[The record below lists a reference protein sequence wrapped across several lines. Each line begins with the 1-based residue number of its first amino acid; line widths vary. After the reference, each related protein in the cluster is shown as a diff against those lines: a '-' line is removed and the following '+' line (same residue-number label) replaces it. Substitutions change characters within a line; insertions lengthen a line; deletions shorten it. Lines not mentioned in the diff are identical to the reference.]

1 MICFYLRRTLPYK
14 KIFHKT
20 FYLSCLML
28 FLVEYLHVWRYWL
41 VQKGYH
47 QIQLPLRVL
56 NHSPMEFIEALE
68 NGLEHEAEVE
78 FGDIPSCLAILAS
91 TKRISPNSTSASCS
105 KPFSNASIN
114 SCFSSENLSH
124 SSCLFSQSKPI
135 LAVFLC
141 IDSATSKAGE
151 SQFIFSNRE
160 WCSTLCFSSAFSSSH
175 VFSFSLFPNT
185 WGCR

>member
-1 MICFYLRRTLPYK
+1 MICLYLRRTLPYK

-56 NHSPMEFIEALE
+56 NHSPML
-68 NGLEHEAEVE
+68 L
-78 FGDIPSCLAILAS
+78 
-91 TKRISPNSTSASCS
+91 
-105 KPFSNASIN
+105 N